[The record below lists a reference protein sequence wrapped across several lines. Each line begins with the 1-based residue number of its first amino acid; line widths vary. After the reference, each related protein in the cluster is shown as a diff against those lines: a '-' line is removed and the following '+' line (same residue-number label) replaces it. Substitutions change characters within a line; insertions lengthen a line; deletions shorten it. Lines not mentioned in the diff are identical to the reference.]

1 MGIGAVRH
9 GMRSTAARAARPA
22 AAAALGI
29 AGLGLLAGC
38 ASGSA
43 AGADR
48 SVPPAGPAKDGRY
61 SATGDYDT
69 PGGPESVHV
78 VLTVKDGIVRA
89 VSVTGSGSTPN
100 AQHYEA
106 AFESGISGVV
116 VGKKLAGL
124 SVGAVSGS
132 SLTGQGF
139 DAALDAI
146 RSEAAR

>member
-1 MGIGAVRH
+1 MTSPAKRFGRRAALAAIGA
-9 GMRSTAARAARPA
+9 
-22 AAAALGI
+22 

-38 ASGSA
+38 ADA
-43 AGADR
+43 AATGAP
-48 SVPPAGPAKDGRY
+48 VPSPAGPAKDGRY

-78 VLTVKDGIVRA
+78 VLTVRGGIVRS

-116 VGKKLAGL
+116 VGRKLAGL

-139 DAALDAI
+139 DQALDAI

>member
-1 MGIGAVRH
+1 
-9 GMRSTAARAARPA
+9 MRSSCSPGPTA
-22 AAAALGI
+22 AAAVLGV
-29 AGLGLLAGC
+29 AALGLLAGC
-38 ASGSA
+38 SSTATAAPAAS
-43 AGADR
+43 
-48 SVPPAGPAKDGRY
+48 PAGPAKDGTY
-61 SATGDYDT
+61 SATGDYMT

-78 VLTVKDGIVRA
+78 TLAVASGVVTSVRMTA
-89 VSVTGSGSTPN
+89 SGTTPN

-139 DAALDAI
+139 DQALDAI
-146 RSEAAR
+146 RAEAAK